1 MTAFFKKI
9 ILTVSVV
16 GATTWSFAQKI
27 DDKSKTILDAVTT
40 SYNAKKNSY
49 FKFSF
54 GSGTNGKVSKV
65 EPGIY
70 YASGDKYKLKIM
82 GTEQIFD
89 GQKIYNINEEDME
102 VTIAKPNANAAM
114 FSPINYL
121 SNYRKEYNV
130 SYEGKK
136 MVKGINTDVIKLDP
150 IKSNGLDAVYLYING
165 AKKQIV
171 KLEQHG
177 KNKDI
182 AVIEIQGYKENQKLS
197 PAMFS
202 FDKNKFKNYI
212 ITEL

>member
-1 MTAFFKKI
+1 
-9 ILTVSVV
+9 
-16 GATTWSFAQKI
+16 
-27 DDKSKTILDAVTT
+27 
-40 SYNAKKNSY
+40 
-49 FKFSF
+49 
-54 GSGTNGKVSKV
+54 
-65 EPGIY
+65 
-70 YASGDKYKLKIM
+70 
-82 GTEQIFD
+82 
-89 GQKIYNINEEDME
+89 ME